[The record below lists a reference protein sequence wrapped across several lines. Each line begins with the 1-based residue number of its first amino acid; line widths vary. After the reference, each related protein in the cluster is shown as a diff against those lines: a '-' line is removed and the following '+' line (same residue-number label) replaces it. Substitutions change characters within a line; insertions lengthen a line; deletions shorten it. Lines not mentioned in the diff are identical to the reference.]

1 MVKSQKVDG
10 RWQMARRRKQKR
22 ACNRE
27 LEQKIGIGE
36 RRKMAMVRAKGAAE
50 LGGYRTVKMEQFR

>member
-1 MVKSQKVDG
+1 MADG
-10 RWQMARRRKQKR
+10 RWRGGASRN
-22 ACNRE
+22 ALILNRE

>member
-1 MVKSQKVDG
+1 
-10 RWQMARRRKQKR
+10 MARRRKQKR

-36 RRKMAMVRAKGAAE
+36 RRKMAMVRAKGTAE
-50 LGGYRTVKMEQFR
+50 LGGYRTVKMERFR